1 MADYRVISSDNHIVE
16 PPDLWLERMEPEFR
30 DQAPTIRDTEM
41 GPFWFVE
48 DRMTFNISGMA
59 SQAGRRFDD
68 PDTLQTV
75 DSWENARPGAYVPEE
90 AVKDMDLDGID
101 VGVVYPSLTI
111 FLYAF
116 VEGSDLLSAILRA
129 YNNFAADY
137 CRAVPR
143 RLKGVATINIDD
155 VSDGVAELERC
166 AKMGFVGAAIPEYMS
181 ARPYFDEANEPL
193 WAAAQDLDMP
203 LGLHISTARVKAGRG
218 WDRELDAFG
227 FSNLML
233 DNADFWVRVSLT
245 EMILSGVF
253 ERYPKLKVG
262 VAEHE
267 LNWVPYWMER
277 MDYSYNERAAG
288 RAGFRLKD
296 DMLPSDVFHSNCF
309 VDFQEDAL
317 GITHRDIIG
326 VDNILWGSDYPHTE
340 GTFPKSREFIE
351 TTLADCTREEK
362 EKIVAG
368 NAARIYNL

>member
-1 MADYRVISSDNHIVE
+1 MAEYRVISSDNHIVE
-16 PPDLWLERMEPEFR
+16 PPDLWLERMEPGFR
-30 DQAPTIRDTEM
+30 DQAPAMRDTEN

-48 DRMTFNISGMA
+48 GKPTFNITSMA
-59 SQAGRRFDD
+59 SQAGRRFEDAES
-68 PDTLQTV
+68 LQTV
-75 DSWENARPGAYVPEE
+75 DAWENARPGAYIPEE
-90 AVKDMDLDGID
+90 AIKDMDFDGID
-101 VGVVYPSLTI
+101 VGIVYPSLTI

-116 VEGSDLLSAILRA
+116 VEGSELLSAILRA
-129 YNNFAADY
+129 YNGFAAEY
-137 CRAVPR
+137 CQAQPR

-155 VSDGVAELERC
+155 VAVGVEELKRC
-166 AKMGFVGAAIPEYMS
+166 AKLGFVGAAIPEYMS

-193 WAAAQDLDMP
+193 WATAQDLGMP
-203 LGLHISTARVKAGRG
+203 LGLHISTARVQAGRG

-253 ERYPKLKVG
+253 ERYPDLRVG

-267 LNWVPYWMER
+267 LNWVPYWIER
-277 MDYSYNERAAG
+277 MDYSYSERAAG
-288 RAGFRLKD
+288 REGFRLKNN
-296 DMLPSDVFHSNCF
+296 MAPSDVFHSNCF

-326 VDNILWGSDYPHTE
+326 VDNIMWGSDYPHTE

-351 TTLADCTREEK
+351 TTLADCTQEEK

-368 NAARIYNL
+368 NAARIYGL